1 VNGQKEGGSRRDELH
16 IEICNH
22 LNDFFFLNLRDMF
35 LREEE
40 GQEIS

>member
-1 VNGQKEGGSRRDELH
+1 MGRRNHE
-16 IEICNH
+16 CNH